1 MIIYHL
7 VIILS
12 AHWLWMPPKWLRRAP
27 SVWPPWL
34 ATGPVTVTSD
44 QNSGFRG
51 GTMQG
56 YKSSG
61 NLNTY
66 TDIID
71 VVENFAGQKMPRSYR
86 KSTSQRGWQQL
97 RECGEMAIFWGVG
110 NSQWSAEPVKYDRTV
125 ATYMGALNVIINHVN
140 EVYVLFGCFW
150 IADFQREN
158 RLLLLRA
165 QNFMSLTRYSL

>member
-1 MIIYHL
+1 MLLDNHL
-7 VIILS
+7 KRTLTVDAAKMVLWPGL
-12 AHWLWMPPKWLRRAP
+12 HWP
-27 SVWPPWL
+27 L
-34 ATGPVTVTSD
+34 ATGPVTSD

-51 GTMQG
+51 GTTQG
-56 YKSSG
+56 CKSSG

-71 VVENFAGQKMPRSYR
+71 VVEKLTGQKTPRSYR
-86 KSTSQRGWQQL
+86 KSTSQRGGQQL

-110 NSQWSAEPVKYDRTV
+110 NSQWSAEPVKYDKTV
-125 ATYMGALNVIINHVN
+125 ATYMGSLNIIINHVN

-150 IADFQREN
+150 ITDFQREN

-165 QNFMSLTRYSL
+165 QNFTSLTRYSL